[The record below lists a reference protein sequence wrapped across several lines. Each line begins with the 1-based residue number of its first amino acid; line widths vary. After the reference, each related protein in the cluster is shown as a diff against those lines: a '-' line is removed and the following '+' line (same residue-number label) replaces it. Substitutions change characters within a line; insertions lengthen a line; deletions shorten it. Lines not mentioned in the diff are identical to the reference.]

1 MGYVRPVLDY
11 GMAAW
16 STTSKN
22 NHMKIKR
29 VQNQAT
35 RIITGG
41 MKSTPILV
49 LETITGLD
57 DFETRH
63 DRRILQQLHKYM
75 CLSDHPM
82 HEILNEQ
89 RKDRI
94 QRNHFL
100 SQARTQCQAD
110 PILSLSKIT
119 PLIPNCLYPPWK
131 TFNPPL
137 IINEIQGI
145 MNTI

>member
-22 NHMKIKR
+22 NQMKIKR

-41 MKSTPILV
+41 MKSTPILA

-57 DFETRH
+57 DFET
-63 DRRILQQLHKYM
+63 DVIEEYYSNYINIYAYL
-75 CLSDHPM
+75 
-82 HEILNEQ
+82 
-89 RKDRI
+89 
-94 QRNHFL
+94 
-100 SQARTQCQAD
+100 
-110 PILSLSKIT
+110 IT
-119 PLIPNCLYPPWK
+119 LCTKN
-131 TFNPPL
+131 
-137 IINEIQGI
+137 
-145 MNTI
+145 